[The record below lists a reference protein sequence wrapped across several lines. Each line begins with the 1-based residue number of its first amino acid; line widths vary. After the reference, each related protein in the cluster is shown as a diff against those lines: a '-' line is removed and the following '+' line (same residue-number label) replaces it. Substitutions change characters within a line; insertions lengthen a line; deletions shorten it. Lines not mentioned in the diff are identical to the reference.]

1 MKIEE
6 IVFSTLNE
14 VLENND
20 LEVDD
25 ISVKTRL
32 FGSDGILDSIGIVML
47 ITELEEVLEDELS
60 LEITLADDRAMSQ
73 KTSPFRNVGTLIQY
87 IEKLAS

>member
-20 LEVDD
+20 FEVDD

-32 FGSDGILDSIGIVML
+32 FGSNGILDSIGIVML

>member
-1 MKIEE
+1 MNIEE

-20 LEVDD
+20 FEVDD

-32 FGSDGILDSIGIVML
+32 FGSNGILDSIGIVML

>member
-14 VLENND
+14 VLENNAVEED
-20 LEVDD
+20 EL
-25 ISVKTRL
+25 SVKTRL
-32 FGSDGILDSIGIVML
+32 FGDDGILDSIGIVML
-47 ITELEEVLEDELS
+47 LTELEEALEDELS